1 MNSPLDGIFFH
12 SFGRSD
18 MIKKILLLVLFVMP
32 MTVLSQKVSDVTLS
46 DVRMVKSP
54 ESRVAVLELY
64 TSEGCSS
71 CPPADHFLSEL
82 KKAGISSKQLIPMA
96 FHVTYWD
103 YIGWSDRF
111 AKKQFDQRQRDAA
124 YKKRSKSV
132 YTPQFRL
139 SGDDYRSYAS
149 FSKDVNRLVEQA
161 ATIDLELSL
170 RVLSDQSGKENL
182 SVSLKSNNYQSDV
195 KDLGYYFAVVENNLL
210 SDVEAG
216 ENDGEQLHHD
226 YVVRELLGPYSQ
238 SGSDQQYKIEKTIN
252 LHSEWQKNN
261 LSIVAFVENLRTG
274 EILQAVRMK
283 Y

>member
-1 MNSPLDGIFFH
+1 
-12 SFGRSD
+12 
-18 MIKKILLLVLFVMP
+18 MIKKILLLVLFLMP
-32 MTVLSQKVSDVTLS
+32 VTVLSKKTSDTVLS
-46 DVRMVKSP
+46 DVRAVKSP
-54 ESRVAVLELY
+54 ENRVAVLELY

-71 CPPADHFLSEL
+71 CPPADRYLSEL
-82 KKAGISSKQLIPMA
+82 KKAGISSKQLILMA

-103 YIGWSDRF
+103 YIGWSDHF
-111 AKKQFDQRQRDAA
+111 AKKQFDHRQRDAA

-139 SGDDYRSYAS
+139 SGDDYRSYDS

-161 ATIDLELSL
+161 ATIDLKLSL
-170 RVLSDQSGKENL
+170 QVLSNKGGKDSL
-182 SVSLKSNNYQSDV
+182 SLSLKSDNYLSDV
-195 KDLGYYFAVVENNLL
+195 KDLAYYFAVVENNLF

-238 SGSDQQYKIEKTIN
+238 SGSGQQYETEKTVN
-252 LHSEWQKNN
+252 LDSEWQKNN

-274 EILQAVRMK
+274 EILQAVSLK